1 MAAWPLNGF
10 FSYVYD
16 QIWLQLDTFVPH
28 LVFLAQLVSLAE
40 VMKSLGV
47 RRPSVRPSVRRPS
60 VVRDIDFLSH
70 RCSNHHEIWA

>member
-1 MAAWPLNGF
+1 MYKASWPLNCF

-28 LVFLAQLVSLAE
+28 LGFLAQLVLLAE

-47 RRPSVRPSVRRPS
+47 RRPSVVRRPS
-60 VVRDIDFLSH
+60 SVRPLQFLAH
-70 RCSNHHEIWA
+70 RESNHHEIWS